1 MSTEVLFMMGE
12 YEARFPTDRLY
23 GKNHMWAQPATAA
36 KEKGGA
42 EGVLRFGLSAYA
54 VRLLQDVY
62 FLDLTVEPGMQLK
75 ARQEIGSIES
85 KKAESSLYSPT
96 AGPVTAVNEELIQDP
111 TAINL
116 DKYGD
121 GWMFELRGSTD
132 GLLTPQEYLEHLNA
146 AWEIA
151 QRTIKGQA
159 NA

>member
-1 MSTEVLFMMGE
+1 MSAELVFMMGE
-12 YEARFPTDRLY
+12 YEAFFPQDLMF
-23 GKNHMWAQPATAA
+23 GKNHMWAR
-36 KEKGGA
+36 
-42 EGVLRFGLSAYA
+42 VLDEDIIRFGLSAYA

-62 FLDLTVEPGMQLK
+62 FLDLVIEPEMHLK

-85 KKAESSLYSPT
+85 KKAESSLYCPIGGQVV
-96 AGPVTAVNEELIQDP
+96 ALNEQLLEDP

-121 GWMFELRGSTD
+121 GWMFELRGDAT
-132 GLLTPQEYLEHLNA
+132 GLLDSAAYIEHLSA